1 MIVNIE
7 MEEII
12 DKLDKLSAIYDT
24 KLNSIID
31 ILEDMPVGADD
42 FDKMLDRSAKLM
54 GLKLQTVDF
63 KNNYKESKNMKEE
76 K

>member
-1 MIVNIE
+1 MK
-7 MEEII
+7 EII

-31 ILEDMPVGADD
+31 ILDNMPVGADD

-54 GLKLQTVDF
+54 SLKLQTVDF
-63 KNNYKESKNMKEE
+63 KNNYEESKNMKEE

>member
-1 MIVNIE
+1 

-31 ILEDMPVGADD
+31 ILDNMPVGADD

-54 GLKLQTVDF
+54 SLKLQTVDF
-63 KNNYKESKNMKEE
+63 KNNYEESKNMKEE

>member
-1 MIVNIE
+1 

-54 GLKLQTVDF
+54 SLKLQTVDF
-63 KNNYKESKNMKEE
+63 KNNYEESKNMKEE

>member
-1 MIVNIE
+1 

-63 KNNYKESKNMKEE
+63 KNNYEESKNMKEE

>member
-1 MIVNIE
+1 

-31 ILEDMPVGADD
+31 ILENTPVGADD

-54 GLKLQTVDF
+54 SLKLQTVDF
-63 KNNYKESKNMKEE
+63 KNNYEESKNMKEE
-76 K
+76 N